1 MGTTLNPG
9 IPDGK
14 GKKGAEKRGYYGMAK
29 GGSLGKLR
37 DLSHPPIAVQSLHSS
52 IISVFVESYSHS
64 HRRRFSSGSENHARS
79 RLRHPLSA
87 PESRMKSLSRV
98 QTLSDPMDCSPPS
111 SSIHGIF
118 QAGILEWGA
127 IAFSGGYVGCIYIC
141 NCYIFLD

>member
-79 RLRHPLSA
+79 RLRDFRNRPISFIQQRST
-87 PESRMKSLSRV
+87 E
-98 QTLSDPMDCSPPS
+98 SPPCAS
-111 SSIHGIF
+111 NLHCKLYKRQSR
-118 QAGILEWGA
+118 
-127 IAFSGGYVGCIYIC
+127 
-141 NCYIFLD
+141 